1 MLRTLTIEEGLR
13 FLKWHKKS
21 RYSLI
26 RLKGKWLTSAGF
38 KPGQKVSVQVEQGRL
53 IITAA

>member
-1 MLRTLTIEEGLR
+1 MFRTLTIEEGLR
-13 FLKWHKKS
+13 LLKWGKKS

-26 RLKGKWLTSAGF
+26 RVKGKWLTSAGF
-38 KPGQKVSVQVEQGRL
+38 KPGQKVRVEVEQGRL

>member
-1 MLRTLTIEEGLR
+1 MLRTLSIEEMVR
-13 FLKWHKKS
+13 ALKRNRRS
-21 RYSLI
+21 RCSLI

-38 KPGQKVSVQVEQGRL
+38 KPGQKVRVEVEQGRL